1 MTPIYPEL
9 DTIRTIDRI
18 MFRTKLI
25 KEYQG
30 KYYYWHFSRE
40 YGATDIDIINL
51 IYALNL
57 FHKEVYKVIILGKVD
72 MNLKRADGEP
82 WFELAKDQIPEE
94 QRLKDQLSI
103 F

>member
-1 MTPIYPEL
+1 MTPIYPEV

-40 YGATDIDIINL
+40 YEILNINDLIRAIDT
-51 IYALNL
+51 

-72 MNLKRADGEP
+72 MNLKRADGESF
-82 WFELAKDQIPEE
+82 FELAKNQIPEE
-94 QRLKDQLSI
+94 QRIKDQLSI

>member
-1 MTPIYPEL
+1 MTPIYPEV

-18 MFRTKLI
+18 MFRTKLV
-25 KEYQG
+25 KESEG
-30 KYYYWHFSRE
+30 KYYYCNFSRE
-40 YGATDIDIINL
+40 YQILNINDL
-51 IYALNL
+51 IRAVDT